1 MDPIAPDTVLPSVS
15 LSEPGRAF
23 LAGEKVPMSRAAEA
37 PDARTIV
44 VDPDDRDQPLLG
56 LGSVITGTDLA
67 ALRRL
72 PPDAFDAALRALFD
86 PTEGAGWSCMR
97 VPLGS
102 TDWEP
107 TPDFF
112 TYDDAPEGV
121 RDWDLAHFSVA
132 RDRERGLFALLRRA
146 REINPA
152 LRFHGAVWGIPPW
165 MKENRLRCYG
175 RFDPA
180 CAEAYARYLARA
192 VLALREEGVPL
203 VAVSPQNESLTAN
216 DRPTPAACMPWWVQN
231 ESLTACDRPT
241 PATCMPWWEQRDVLV
256 AMRRAFDRAGLG
268 DVAAWAFDHNY
279 DLSDFFVRPL
289 LADPAARAAIGGVA
303 FHDYGGEP
311 EPAMGALHREMPDLP
326 LYATRETWKAM
337 EGKLGKIP
345 PGVRHEFFVGQEF
358 CLGELGVSPFS
369 IPHDAADPVGY
380 RLWGGPV
387 SIATATDLGHFS
399 RDVFDRIRGSD
410 LVLLESNHDPDLLR
424 ANPHY
429 SQALKSRILGSKG
442 HLSNEAC
449 SEALLHLIAAGT
461 RNVILGH
468 LSGENNNPALAR
480 RVSVSAL
487 EREGIR
493 LDADVRLKVA
503 LRDEVGE
510 VFTLSHL

>member
-1 MDPIAPDTVLPSVS
+1 MNGWRSTWIFERNPEKHGIVFCPLFSGSSGNALFVQYGNTRLLIDAGKPGRQIEDALRLIGVSAES
-15 LSEPGRAF
+15 LSAVLITHEHSDHIHGAGI
-23 LAGEKVPMSRAAEA
+23 LARKY
-37 PDARTIV
+37 
-44 VDPDDRDQPLLG
+44 
-56 LGSVITGTDLA
+56 
-67 ALRRL
+67 RL
-72 PPDAFDAALRALFD
+72 P
-86 PTEGAGWSCMR
+86 
-97 VPLGS
+97 V
-102 TDWEP
+102 
-107 TPDFF
+107 
-112 TYDDAPEGV
+112 
-121 RDWDLAHFSVA
+121 
-132 RDRERGLFALLRRA
+132 
-146 REINPA
+146 
-152 LRFHGAVWGIPPW
+152 
-165 MKENRLRCYG
+165 
-175 RFDPA
+175 
-180 CAEAYARYLARA
+180 
-192 VLALREEGVPL
+192 
-203 VAVSPQNESLTAN
+203 
-216 DRPTPAACMPWWVQN
+216 
-231 ESLTACDRPT
+231 
-241 PATCMPWWEQRDVLV
+241 
-256 AMRRAFDRAGLG
+256 
-268 DVAAWAFDHNY
+268 
-279 DLSDFFVRPL
+279 
-289 LADPAARAAIGGVA
+289 
-303 FHDYGGEP
+303 
-311 EPAMGALHREMPDLP
+311 
-326 LYATRETWKAM
+326 YATAETWKAM

-493 LDADVRLKVA
+493 PDADVRLKVA